1 MEKHN
6 KNPLKELDKIVLV
19 LKQVEK
25 ILEDIFVAEMSPIK
39 PTLKS
44 IKQAI
49 KSSNI
54 VRNELK
60 KLEHRQDEEKENS
73 EIIYS
78 MIDAIKRVEELQL
91 TAIFKNF
98 HLKKIILPLEI
109 YEELKKQCQTIVK
122 DSIVND
128 YDYLMGIPVECNE
141 NISHIQY
148 VVEGDFAYV

>member
-1 MEKHN
+1 MKKHN
-6 KNPLKELDKIVLV
+6 KNPLEELDKIVLV

-25 ILEDIFVAEMSPIK
+25 ILEDIFVAEMTPIK

-54 VRNELK
+54 VKNELK
-60 KLEHRQDEEKENS
+60 KLEHRQDEEKETN

-78 MIDAIKRVEELQL
+78 MIDAIKRVEALQL

-122 DSIVND
+122 DSIVSD
-128 YDYLMGIPVECNE
+128 YDYFMGIPVECNE

>member
-1 MEKHN
+1 MIAIMLEHKTKPKCKTLGLTLN
-6 KNPLKELDKIVLV
+6 QALD
-19 LKQVEK
+19 
-25 ILEDIFVAEMSPIK
+25 ILDYDKKGKLSSAADK
-39 PTLKS
+39 RG
-44 IKQAI
+44 AI
-49 KSSNI
+49 EV
-54 VRNELK
+54 VRNALAPLPK
-60 KLEHRQDEEKENS
+60 DKETS

-78 MIDAIKRVEELQL
+78 MIDAIKRVEALQL

-122 DSIVND
+122 DSIVSD
-128 YDYLMGIPVECNE
+128 YDYFMGIPVECNE